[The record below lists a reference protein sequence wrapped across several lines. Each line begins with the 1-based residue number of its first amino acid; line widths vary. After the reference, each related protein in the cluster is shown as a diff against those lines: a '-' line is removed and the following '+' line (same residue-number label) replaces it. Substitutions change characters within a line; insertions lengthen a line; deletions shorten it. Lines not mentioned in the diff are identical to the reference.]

1 MIRNCVRKFWKW
13 IIGGVLVCVFAAVGI
28 QSVSGEAQKSVESQP
43 KESNKQEIVPQDTQN
58 LNAQN
63 MESQNKKTQDKPIQE
78 KLGQVAKKP
87 TLVSVAPIQSGIL
100 NQKYQYI
107 GSLYF
112 SERGLL
118 ASEVEGVIDS
128 VNVSEGQ
135 RVKKGEVLA
144 TLNSDLLSDEI
155 LSKEG
160 ALKQAKAQYE
170 KIQKDFSRFKVL
182 FESESVSFKE
192 YEDALFD
199 MQAQKG
205 NMESISYALEL
216 LKTQKRKKTIVA
228 PYDGVILQK
237 LLSQGEWVSAGAGV
251 FNIAKV
257 TPLEATFEV
266 PFAILRALKVGD
278 SLKVWIANQTYNAK
292 ISAKIPLG
300 DTKARTFPVKL
311 AIDDPKQELIEG
323 LEVRAN
329 FDVKSDESAL
339 LVPRDSILP
348 TLDGNVIFIVDGK
361 TAKKVAIEV
370 KGYKD
375 LNAYIAPLDWNLS
388 TKDRVIIVGGERLS
402 DGDRIEIN

>member
-1 MIRNCVRKFWKW
+1 MKKFWKW
-13 IIGGVLVCVFAAVGI
+13 IIGGILVCVLAIFGI
-28 QSVSGEAQKSVESQP
+28 KNITKKVEVQP
-43 KESNKQEIVPQDTQN
+43 INNNKQEQN
-58 LNAQN
+58 MQNGTHQQNTQN
-63 MESQNKKTQDKPIQE
+63 MESQNTNKQE
-78 KLGQVAKKP
+78 KLEQSKEKSV
-87 TLVSVAPIQSGIL
+87 LVSVAPIQSGIL
-100 NQKYQYI
+100 NQNYQYI

-118 ASEVEGVIDS
+118 ASEVAGVIDN
-128 VNVSEGQ
+128 VNVKEGQ
-135 RVKKGEVLA
+135 RVKKGELLA
-144 TLNSDLLSDEI
+144 TLNSDLLSNEI

-160 ALKQAKAQYE
+160 ALKQARAQYE
-170 KIQKDFSRFKVL
+170 KIQKDFSRFKTL
-182 FESESVSFKE
+182 YESESVSFKE

-216 LKTQKRKKTIVA
+216 LKTQKRKKSIIA

-237 LLSQGEWVSAGAGV
+237 LLSQGEWVNAGAGV
-251 FNIAKV
+251 FNIAKI

-278 SLKVWIANQTYNAK
+278 SLKVRIANQMYNAK

-323 LEVRAN
+323 LEVRAS
-329 FDVKSDESAL
+329 FDVKSDESVL

-348 TLDGNVIFIVDGK
+348 TLEGNVIFIINGK
-361 TAKKVAIEV
+361 SAKKVAIEV

-375 LNAYIAPLDWNLS
+375 LNAYIVPLDWNLS
-388 TKDRVIIVGGERLS
+388 VKDKVIIAGVERLS
-402 DGDRIEIN
+402 DGDKIEIN

>member
-1 MIRNCVRKFWKW
+1 MKKFWKW
-13 IIGGVLVCVFAAVGI
+13 IIGGILVCVLAIFGI
-28 QSVSGEAQKSVESQP
+28 KNITKKVEVQP
-43 KESNKQEIVPQDTQN
+43 INNNKQEQNIQNDTHQQN
-58 LNAQN
+58 TQN
-63 MESQNKKTQDKPIQE
+63 MESQNTNKQE
-78 KLGQVAKKP
+78 KLEQSKEKSV
-87 TLVSVAPIQSGIL
+87 LVSVAPIQSGIL
-100 NQKYQYI
+100 NQNYQYI

-118 ASEVEGVIDS
+118 ASEVAGVIDN
-128 VNVSEGQ
+128 VNVKEGQ
-135 RVKKGEVLA
+135 RVKKGELLA
-144 TLNSDLLSDEI
+144 TLNSDLLSNEI

-160 ALKQAKAQYE
+160 ALKQARAQYE
-170 KIQKDFSRFKVL
+170 KIQKDFSRFKTL
-182 FESESVSFKE
+182 YESESVSFKE

-216 LKTQKRKKTIVA
+216 LKTQKRKKSIIA

-237 LLSQGEWVSAGAGV
+237 LLSQGEWVNAGAGV
-251 FNIAKV
+251 FNIAKI

-278 SLKVWIANQTYNAK
+278 SLKVRIANQMYNAK

-323 LEVRAN
+323 LEVRAS
-329 FDVKSDESAL
+329 FDVESDESVL

-348 TLDGNVIFIVDGK
+348 TLEGNVIFIINGK
-361 TAKKVAIEV
+361 SAKKVAIEV

-375 LNAYIAPLDWNLS
+375 LNAYIVPLDWNLS
-388 TKDRVIIVGGERLS
+388 VKDKVIIAGVERLS
-402 DGDRIEIN
+402 DGDKIEIN

>member
-1 MIRNCVRKFWKW
+1 MKKFWKW
-13 IIGGVLVCVFAAVGI
+13 IIGGILVCVLAIFGI
-28 QSVSGEAQKSVESQP
+28 KNITKKVEVQP
-43 KESNKQEIVPQDTQN
+43 INNNKQEQNIQNDTHQQN
-58 LNAQN
+58 TQN
-63 MESQNKKTQDKPIQE
+63 MESQNTNKQE
-78 KLGQVAKKP
+78 KLEQSKEKSV
-87 TLVSVAPIQSGIL
+87 LVSVAPIQSGIL
-100 NQKYQYI
+100 NQNYQYI

-118 ASEVEGVIDS
+118 ASEVAGVIDN
-128 VNVSEGQ
+128 VNVKEGQ
-135 RVKKGEVLA
+135 RVKKGELLA
-144 TLNSDLLSDEI
+144 TLNSDLLSNEI

-160 ALKQAKAQYE
+160 ALKQARAQYE
-170 KIQKDFSRFKVL
+170 KIQKDFSRFKTL
-182 FESESVSFKE
+182 YESESVSFKE

-216 LKTQKRKKTIVA
+216 LKTQKRKKSIIA

-237 LLSQGEWVSAGAGV
+237 LLSQGEWVNAGAGV
-251 FNIAKV
+251 FNIAKI

-278 SLKVWIANQTYNAK
+278 SLKVWIANQMYNAK

-323 LEVRAN
+323 LEVRAS
-329 FDVKSDESAL
+329 FDVKSDESVL

-348 TLDGNVIFIVDGK
+348 TLEGNVIFIINGK
-361 TAKKVAIEV
+361 SAKKVAIEV

-375 LNAYIAPLDWNLS
+375 LNAYIVPLDWNLS
-388 TKDRVIIVGGERLS
+388 VKDKVIIAGVERLS
-402 DGDRIEIN
+402 DGDKIEIN

>member
-1 MIRNCVRKFWKW
+1 MKKFWKW
-13 IIGGVLVCVFAAVGI
+13 IIGGILVCVLAIFGI
-28 QSVSGEAQKSVESQP
+28 KNITKEAEVQP
-43 KESNKQEIVPQDTQN
+43 INNNKQEQNIQNDTHQQN
-58 LNAQN
+58 TQN
-63 MESQNKKTQDKPIQE
+63 MESQNTNKQE
-78 KLGQVAKKP
+78 KLEQSKEKSV
-87 TLVSVAPIQSGIL
+87 LVSVAPIQSGIL
-100 NQKYQYI
+100 NQNYQYI

-118 ASEVEGVIDS
+118 ASEVAGVIDN
-128 VNVSEGQ
+128 VNVKEGQ
-135 RVKKGEVLA
+135 RVKKGELLA
-144 TLNSDLLSDEI
+144 TLNSDLLSNEI

-160 ALKQAKAQYE
+160 ALKQARAQYE
-170 KIQKDFSRFKVL
+170 KIQKDFSRFKTL
-182 FESESVSFKE
+182 YESESVSFKE

-216 LKTQKRKKTIVA
+216 LKTQKRKKSIIA

-237 LLSQGEWVSAGAGV
+237 LLSQGEWVNAGAGV
-251 FNIAKV
+251 FNIAKI

-278 SLKVWIANQTYNAK
+278 SLKVRIANQMYNAK

-323 LEVRAN
+323 LEVRAS
-329 FDVKSDESAL
+329 FDVKSDESVL

-348 TLDGNVIFIVDGK
+348 TLEGNVIFIINGK
-361 TAKKVAIEV
+361 SAKKVAIEV

-375 LNAYIAPLDWNLS
+375 LNAYIVPLDWNLS
-388 TKDRVIIVGGERLS
+388 VKDKVIIAGVERLS
-402 DGDRIEIN
+402 DGDKIEIN

>member
-1 MIRNCVRKFWKW
+1 MKKFWKW
-13 IIGGVLVCVFAAVGI
+13 IIGGILVCVLAIFGI
-28 QSVSGEAQKSVESQP
+28 KNITKKVEVQP
-43 KESNKQEIVPQDTQN
+43 INNNKQEQN
-58 LNAQN
+58 MQNGTHQQNTQN
-63 MESQNKKTQDKPIQE
+63 MESQNTNKQE
-78 KLGQVAKKP
+78 KLEQSKEKSV
-87 TLVSVAPIQSGIL
+87 LVSVAPIQSGIL
-100 NQKYQYI
+100 NQNYQYI

-118 ASEVEGVIDS
+118 ASEVAGVIDN
-128 VNVSEGQ
+128 VNVKEGQ
-135 RVKKGEVLA
+135 RVKKGELLA
-144 TLNSDLLSDEI
+144 TLNSDLLSNEI

-160 ALKQAKAQYE
+160 ALKQARAQYE
-170 KIQKDFSRFKVL
+170 KIQKDFSRFKTL
-182 FESESVSFKE
+182 YESKSVSFKE

-216 LKTQKRKKTIVA
+216 LKTQKRKKSIIA

-237 LLSQGEWVSAGAGV
+237 LLSQGEWVNAGAGV
-251 FNIAKV
+251 FNIAKI

-278 SLKVWIANQTYNAK
+278 SLKVRIANQMYNAK

-323 LEVRAN
+323 LEVRAS
-329 FDVKSDESAL
+329 FDVESDESVL

-348 TLDGNVIFIVDGK
+348 TLEGNVIFIINGK
-361 TAKKVAIEV
+361 SAKKVAIEV

-375 LNAYIAPLDWNLS
+375 LNAYIVPLDWNLS
-388 TKDRVIIVGGERLS
+388 VKDKVIIAGVERLS
-402 DGDRIEIN
+402 DGDKIEIN

>member
-1 MIRNCVRKFWKW
+1 MKKFWKW
-13 IIGGVLVCVFAAVGI
+13 IIGGILVCVLAIFGI
-28 QSVSGEAQKSVESQP
+28 KNITKKVEVQP
-43 KESNKQEIVPQDTQN
+43 INNNNKQEQNIQNDTHQQN
-58 LNAQN
+58 TQN
-63 MESQNKKTQDKPIQE
+63 MESQNTNKQE
-78 KLGQVAKKP
+78 KLEQSKEKSV
-87 TLVSVAPIQSGIL
+87 LVSVAPIQSGIL
-100 NQKYQYI
+100 NQNYQYI

-118 ASEVEGVIDS
+118 ASEVAGVIDN
-128 VNVSEGQ
+128 VNVKEGQ
-135 RVKKGEVLA
+135 RVKKGELLA
-144 TLNSDLLSDEI
+144 TLNSDLLSNEI

-160 ALKQAKAQYE
+160 ALKQARAQYE
-170 KIQKDFSRFKVL
+170 KIQKDFSRFKTL
-182 FESESVSFKE
+182 YESESVSFKE

-216 LKTQKRKKTIVA
+216 LKTQKRKKSIIA

-237 LLSQGEWVSAGAGV
+237 LLSQGEWVNAGAGV
-251 FNIAKV
+251 FNIAKI

-278 SLKVWIANQTYNAK
+278 SLKVRIANQMYNAK

-323 LEVRAN
+323 LEVRAS
-329 FDVKSDESAL
+329 FDVESDESVL

-348 TLDGNVIFIVDGK
+348 TLEGNVIFIINGK
-361 TAKKVAIEV
+361 SAKKVAIEV

-375 LNAYIAPLDWNLS
+375 LNAYIVPLDWNLS
-388 TKDRVIIVGGERLS
+388 VKDKVIIAGVERLS
-402 DGDRIEIN
+402 DGDKIEIN

>member
-1 MIRNCVRKFWKW
+1 MKKFWKW
-13 IIGGVLVCVFAAVGI
+13 IIGGILVCVLAIFGI
-28 QSVSGEAQKSVESQP
+28 KNITKKVEVQP
-43 KESNKQEIVPQDTQN
+43 INNNKQEQNIQNDTHQQN
-58 LNAQN
+58 TQN
-63 MESQNKKTQDKPIQE
+63 MESQNTNKQE
-78 KLGQVAKKP
+78 KLEQSKEKSV
-87 TLVSVAPIQSGIL
+87 LVSVAPIQSGIL
-100 NQKYQYI
+100 NQNYQYI

-118 ASEVEGVIDS
+118 ASEVAGVIDN
-128 VNVSEGQ
+128 VNVKEGQ
-135 RVKKGEVLA
+135 RVKKGELLA
-144 TLNSDLLSDEI
+144 TLNSDLLSNEI

-160 ALKQAKAQYE
+160 ALKQARAQYE
-170 KIQKDFSRFKVL
+170 KIQKDFSRFKTL
-182 FESESVSFKE
+182 YESESVSFKE

-216 LKTQKRKKTIVA
+216 LKTQKRKKSIIA

-237 LLSQGEWVSAGAGV
+237 LLSQGEWVNAGAGV
-251 FNIAKV
+251 FNIAKI

-278 SLKVWIANQTYNAK
+278 SLKVRIANQMYNAK

-323 LEVRAN
+323 LEVRAS
-329 FDVKSDESAL
+329 FDVKSDESVL

-348 TLDGNVIFIVDGK
+348 TLEGNVIFIINGK
-361 TAKKVAIEV
+361 SAKKVAIEV

-375 LNAYIAPLDWNLS
+375 LNAYIVPLDWNLS
-388 TKDRVIIVGGERLS
+388 VKDKVIIAGVERLS
-402 DGDRIEIN
+402 DGDKIEIN

>member
-1 MIRNCVRKFWKW
+1 MKKFWKW
-13 IIGGVLVCVFAAVGI
+13 IIGGILVCVLAIFGI
-28 QSVSGEAQKSVESQP
+28 KNITKKVEVQP
-43 KESNKQEIVPQDTQN
+43 INNNKQEQN
-58 LNAQN
+58 MQNGTHQQNTQN
-63 MESQNKKTQDKPIQE
+63 MESQNTNKQE
-78 KLGQVAKKP
+78 KLEQSKEKSV
-87 TLVSVAPIQSGIL
+87 LVSVAPIQSGIL
-100 NQKYQYI
+100 NQNYQYI

-118 ASEVEGVIDS
+118 ASEVAGVIDN
-128 VNVSEGQ
+128 VNVKEGQ
-135 RVKKGEVLA
+135 RVKKGELLA
-144 TLNSDLLSDEI
+144 TLNSDLLSNEI

-160 ALKQAKAQYE
+160 ALKQARAQYE
-170 KIQKDFSRFKVL
+170 KIQKDFSRFKTL
-182 FESESVSFKE
+182 YESESVSFKE

-216 LKTQKRKKTIVA
+216 LKTQKRKKSIIA

-237 LLSQGEWVSAGAGV
+237 LLSQGEWVNAGAGV
-251 FNIAKV
+251 FNIAKI

-278 SLKVWIANQTYNAK
+278 SLKVWIANQMYNAK

-323 LEVRAN
+323 LEVRAS
-329 FDVKSDESAL
+329 FDVESDESVL

-348 TLDGNVIFIVDGK
+348 TLEGNVIFIINGK
-361 TAKKVAIEV
+361 SAKKVAIEV

-375 LNAYIAPLDWNLS
+375 LNAYIVPLDWNLS
-388 TKDRVIIVGGERLS
+388 VKDKVIIAGVERLS
-402 DGDRIEIN
+402 DGDKIEIN

>member
-1 MIRNCVRKFWKW
+1 MKKFWKW
-13 IIGGVLVCVFAAVGI
+13 IIGGILVCVLAIFGI
-28 QSVSGEAQKSVESQP
+28 KNITKKVEVQP
-43 KESNKQEIVPQDTQN
+43 INNNNKQEQNIQNDTHQQN
-58 LNAQN
+58 TQN
-63 MESQNKKTQDKPIQE
+63 MESQNTNKQE
-78 KLGQVAKKP
+78 KLEQSKEKSV
-87 TLVSVAPIQSGIL
+87 LVSVAPIQSGIL
-100 NQKYQYI
+100 NQNYQYI

-118 ASEVEGVIDS
+118 ASEVAGVIDT
-128 VNVSEGQ
+128 VNVKEGQ
-135 RVKKGEVLA
+135 RVKKGELLA
-144 TLNSDLLSDEI
+144 TLNSDLLSNEI

-160 ALKQAKAQYE
+160 ALKQARAQYE
-170 KIQKDFSRFKVL
+170 KIQKDFSRFKTL
-182 FESESVSFKE
+182 YESESVSFKE

-199 MQAQKG
+199 MEAQKG

-216 LKTQKRKKTIVA
+216 LKTQKRKKSIIA

-237 LLSQGEWVSAGAGV
+237 LLSQGEWVNAGAGV
-251 FNIAKV
+251 FNIAKI

-278 SLKVWIANQTYNAK
+278 SLKVRIANQMYNAK

-323 LEVRAN
+323 LEVRAS
-329 FDVKSDESAL
+329 FDVKSDESVL

-348 TLDGNVIFIVDGK
+348 TLEGNVIFIINGK
-361 TAKKVAIEV
+361 SAKKVAIEV

-375 LNAYIAPLDWNLS
+375 LNAYIVPLDWNLS
-388 TKDRVIIVGGERLS
+388 VKDKVIIAGVERLS
-402 DGDRIEIN
+402 DGDKIEIN

>member
-1 MIRNCVRKFWKW
+1 MKKFWKW
-13 IIGGVLVCVFAAVGI
+13 IIGGILVCVLAIFGI
-28 QSVSGEAQKSVESQP
+28 KNITKKVEVQP
-43 KESNKQEIVPQDTQN
+43 INNNNKQEQNMQNDTHQQN
-58 LNAQN
+58 TQN
-63 MESQNKKTQDKPIQE
+63 MESQNTNKQE
-78 KLGQVAKKP
+78 KLEQSKEKSV
-87 TLVSVAPIQSGIL
+87 LVSVAPIQSGIL
-100 NQKYQYI
+100 NQNYQYI

-118 ASEVEGVIDS
+118 ASEVAGVIDN
-128 VNVSEGQ
+128 VNVKEGQ
-135 RVKKGEVLA
+135 RVKKGELLA
-144 TLNSDLLSDEI
+144 TLNSDLLSNEI

-160 ALKQAKAQYE
+160 ALKQARAQYE
-170 KIQKDFSRFKVL
+170 KIQKDFSRFKTL
-182 FESESVSFKE
+182 YESESVSFKE

-216 LKTQKRKKTIVA
+216 LKTQKRKKSIIA

-237 LLSQGEWVSAGAGV
+237 LLSQGEWVNAGAGV
-251 FNIAKV
+251 FNIAKI

-278 SLKVWIANQTYNAK
+278 SLKVRIANQMYNAK

-323 LEVRAN
+323 LEVRAS
-329 FDVKSDESAL
+329 FDVKSDESVL

-348 TLDGNVIFIVDGK
+348 TLEGNVIFIINGK
-361 TAKKVAIEV
+361 SAKKVAIEV

-375 LNAYIAPLDWNLS
+375 LNAYIVPLDWNLS
-388 TKDRVIIVGGERLS
+388 VKDKVIIAGVERLS
-402 DGDRIEIN
+402 DGDKIEIN

>member
-1 MIRNCVRKFWKW
+1 MKKFWKW
-13 IIGGVLVCVFAAVGI
+13 IIGGILVCVLAIFGI
-28 QSVSGEAQKSVESQP
+28 KNITKKVEVQP
-43 KESNKQEIVPQDTQN
+43 INNNKQEQN
-58 LNAQN
+58 MQNGTHQQNTQN
-63 MESQNKKTQDKPIQE
+63 MESQNTNKQE
-78 KLGQVAKKP
+78 KLEQSKEKSV
-87 TLVSVAPIQSGIL
+87 LVSVAPIQSGIL
-100 NQKYQYI
+100 NQNYQYI

-118 ASEVEGVIDS
+118 ASEVAGVIDN
-128 VNVSEGQ
+128 VNVKEGQ
-135 RVKKGEVLA
+135 RVKKGELLA
-144 TLNSDLLSDEI
+144 TLNSDLLSNEI

-160 ALKQAKAQYE
+160 ALKQARAQYE
-170 KIQKDFSRFKVL
+170 KIQKDFSRFKTL
-182 FESESVSFKE
+182 YESESVSFKE

-216 LKTQKRKKTIVA
+216 LKTQKRKKSIIA

-237 LLSQGEWVSAGAGV
+237 LLSQGEWVNAGAGV
-251 FNIAKV
+251 FNIAKSA
-257 TPLEATFEV
+257 PLEATFEV

-278 SLKVWIANQTYNAK
+278 SLKVRIANQMYNAK

-323 LEVRAN
+323 LEVRAS
-329 FDVKSDESAL
+329 FDVESDESVL

-348 TLDGNVIFIVDGK
+348 TLEGNVIFIINGK
-361 TAKKVAIEV
+361 SAKKVAIEV

-375 LNAYIAPLDWNLS
+375 LNAYIVPLDWNLS
-388 TKDRVIIVGGERLS
+388 VKDKVIIAGVERLS
-402 DGDRIEIN
+402 DGDKIEIN

>member
-1 MIRNCVRKFWKW
+1 MKKFWKW
-13 IIGGVLVCVFAAVGI
+13 IIGGILVCVLAIFGI
-28 QSVSGEAQKSVESQP
+28 KNITKKVEVQP
-43 KESNKQEIVPQDTQN
+43 INNNKQEQNMQNDTHQQN
-58 LNAQN
+58 TQN
-63 MESQNKKTQDKPIQE
+63 MESQNTNKQE
-78 KLGQVAKKP
+78 KLEQSKEKSV
-87 TLVSVAPIQSGIL
+87 LVSVAPIQSGIL
-100 NQKYQYI
+100 NQNYRYI

-118 ASEVEGVIDS
+118 ASEVAGVIDN
-128 VNVSEGQ
+128 VNVKEGQ
-135 RVKKGEVLA
+135 RVKKGELLA
-144 TLNSDLLSDEI
+144 TLNSDLLSNEI

-160 ALKQAKAQYE
+160 ALKQARAQYE
-170 KIQKDFSRFKVL
+170 KIQKDFSRFKTL
-182 FESESVSFKE
+182 YESESVSFKE

-216 LKTQKRKKTIVA
+216 LKTQKRKKSIIA

-251 FNIAKV
+251 FNIAKI

-278 SLKVWIANQTYNAK
+278 SLKVRIANQMYNAK

-323 LEVRAN
+323 LEVRAS
-329 FDVKSDESAL
+329 FDVESDESVL

-348 TLDGNVIFIVDGK
+348 TLEGNVIFIINGK
-361 TAKKVAIEV
+361 SAKKVAIEV

-375 LNAYIAPLDWNLS
+375 LNAYIVPLDWNLS
-388 TKDRVIIVGGERLS
+388 VKDKVIIAGVERLS
-402 DGDRIEIN
+402 DGDKIEIN

>member
-1 MIRNCVRKFWKW
+1 MKKFWKW
-13 IIGGVLVCVFAAVGI
+13 IIGGILVCVLAIFGI
-28 QSVSGEAQKSVESQP
+28 KNITKKVEVQP
-43 KESNKQEIVPQDTQN
+43 INNNNKQEQNIQNDTHQQN
-58 LNAQN
+58 TQN
-63 MESQNKKTQDKPIQE
+63 MESQNTNKQE
-78 KLGQVAKKP
+78 KLEQSKEKSV
-87 TLVSVAPIQSGIL
+87 LVSVAPIQSGIL
-100 NQKYQYI
+100 NQNYQYI

-118 ASEVEGVIDS
+118 ASEVAGVIDN
-128 VNVSEGQ
+128 VNVKEGQ
-135 RVKKGEVLA
+135 RVKKGELLA
-144 TLNSDLLSDEI
+144 TLNSDLLSNEI

-160 ALKQAKAQYE
+160 ALKQARAQYE
-170 KIQKDFSRFKVL
+170 KIQKDFSRFKTL
-182 FESESVSFKE
+182 YESESVSFKE

-216 LKTQKRKKTIVA
+216 LKTQKRKKSIIA

-237 LLSQGEWVSAGAGV
+237 LLSQGEWVNAGAGV
-251 FNIAKV
+251 FNIAKI

-278 SLKVWIANQTYNAK
+278 SLKVRIANQMYNAK

-323 LEVRAN
+323 LEVRAS
-329 FDVKSDESAL
+329 FDVKSDESVL

-348 TLDGNVIFIVDGK
+348 TLEGNVIFIINGK
-361 TAKKVAIEV
+361 SAKKVAIEV

-375 LNAYIAPLDWNLS
+375 LNAYIVPLDWNLS
-388 TKDRVIIVGGERLS
+388 VKDKVIIAGVERLS
-402 DGDRIEIN
+402 DGDKIEIN

>member
-1 MIRNCVRKFWKW
+1 MKKFWKW
-13 IIGGVLVCVFAAVGI
+13 IIGGILVCVLAIFGI
-28 QSVSGEAQKSVESQP
+28 KNITKKVEVQP
-43 KESNKQEIVPQDTQN
+43 INNNKQEQNIQNDTHQQN
-58 LNAQN
+58 TQN
-63 MESQNKKTQDKPIQE
+63 MESQNTNKQE
-78 KLGQVAKKP
+78 KLEQSKEKSV
-87 TLVSVAPIQSGIL
+87 LVSVAPIQSGIL
-100 NQKYQYI
+100 NQNYQYI

-118 ASEVEGVIDS
+118 ASEVAGVIDN
-128 VNVSEGQ
+128 VNVKEGQ
-135 RVKKGEVLA
+135 RVKKGELLA
-144 TLNSDLLSDEI
+144 TLNSDLLSNEI

-160 ALKQAKAQYE
+160 ALKQARAQYE
-170 KIQKDFSRFKVL
+170 KIQKDFSRFKTL
-182 FESESVSFKE
+182 YESESVSFKE

-216 LKTQKRKKTIVA
+216 LKTQKRKKSIIA

-237 LLSQGEWVSAGAGV
+237 LLSQGEWVNAGAGV
-251 FNIAKV
+251 FNIAKI

-278 SLKVWIANQTYNAK
+278 RLKVRIANQMYNAK

-323 LEVRAN
+323 LEVRAS
-329 FDVKSDESAL
+329 FDVESDESVL

-348 TLDGNVIFIVDGK
+348 TLEGNVIFIINGK
-361 TAKKVAIEV
+361 SAKKVAIEV

-375 LNAYIAPLDWNLS
+375 LNAYIVPLDWNLS
-388 TKDRVIIVGGERLS
+388 VKDKVIIAGVERLS
-402 DGDRIEIN
+402 DGDKIEIN

>member
-1 MIRNCVRKFWKW
+1 MKKFWKW
-13 IIGGVLVCVFAAVGI
+13 IIGGILVCVLAIFGI
-28 QSVSGEAQKSVESQP
+28 KNITKKVEVQP
-43 KESNKQEIVPQDTQN
+43 INNNNKQEQN
-58 LNAQN
+58 MQNGTHQQNTQN
-63 MESQNKKTQDKPIQE
+63 MESQNTNKQE
-78 KLGQVAKKP
+78 KLEQSKEKSV
-87 TLVSVAPIQSGIL
+87 LVSVAPIQSGIL
-100 NQKYQYI
+100 NQNYQYI

-118 ASEVEGVIDS
+118 ASEVAGVIDN
-128 VNVSEGQ
+128 VNVKEGQ
-135 RVKKGEVLA
+135 RVKKGELLA
-144 TLNSDLLSDEI
+144 TLNSDLLSNEI
-155 LSKEG
+155 VSKEG
-160 ALKQAKAQYE
+160 ALKQARAQYE
-170 KIQKDFSRFKVL
+170 KIQKDFSRFKTL
-182 FESESVSFKE
+182 YESESVSFKE

-216 LKTQKRKKTIVA
+216 LKTQKRKKSIIA

-237 LLSQGEWVSAGAGV
+237 LLSQGEWVNAGAGV
-251 FNIAKV
+251 FNIAKI

-278 SLKVWIANQTYNAK
+278 SLKVRIANQMYNAK

-323 LEVRAN
+323 LEVRAS
-329 FDVKSDESAL
+329 FDVESDESVL

-348 TLDGNVIFIVDGK
+348 TLEGNVIFIINGK
-361 TAKKVAIEV
+361 SAKKVAIEV

-375 LNAYIAPLDWNLS
+375 LNAYIVPLDWNLS
-388 TKDRVIIVGGERLS
+388 VKDKVIIAGVERLS
-402 DGDRIEIN
+402 DGDKIEIN

>member
-1 MIRNCVRKFWKW
+1 MKKFWKW
-13 IIGGVLVCVFAAVGI
+13 IIGGILVCVLAIFGI
-28 QSVSGEAQKSVESQP
+28 KNITKKVEVQP
-43 KESNKQEIVPQDTQN
+43 INNNKQEQN
-58 LNAQN
+58 MQNGTHQQNTQN
-63 MESQNKKTQDKPIQE
+63 MESQNTNKQE
-78 KLGQVAKKP
+78 KLEQSKEKSV
-87 TLVSVAPIQSGIL
+87 LVSVAPIQSGIL
-100 NQKYQYI
+100 NQNYQYI

-118 ASEVEGVIDS
+118 ASEVAGVIDN
-128 VNVSEGQ
+128 VNVKEGQ
-135 RVKKGEVLA
+135 RVKKGELLA
-144 TLNSDLLSDEI
+144 TLNSDLLSNEI

-160 ALKQAKAQYE
+160 ALKQARAQYE
-170 KIQKDFSRFKVL
+170 KIQKDFSRFKTL
-182 FESESVSFKE
+182 YESESVSFKE

-216 LKTQKRKKTIVA
+216 LKTQKRKKSIIA

-237 LLSQGEWVSAGAGV
+237 LLSQGEWVNAGAGV
-251 FNIAKV
+251 FNIAKI

-278 SLKVWIANQTYNAK
+278 SLKVRIANQMYNAK

-323 LEVRAN
+323 LEVRAS
-329 FDVKSDESAL
+329 FDVKSDESVL

-348 TLDGNVIFIVDGK
+348 TLEGNVIFIINGES
-361 TAKKVAIEV
+361 AKKVAIEV

-375 LNAYIAPLDWNLS
+375 LNAYIVPLDWNLS
-388 TKDRVIIVGGERLS
+388 VKDKVIIAGVERLS
-402 DGDRIEIN
+402 DGDKIEIN

>member
-1 MIRNCVRKFWKW
+1 MKKFWKW
-13 IIGGVLVCVFAAVGI
+13 IIGGILVCVLAIFGI
-28 QSVSGEAQKSVESQP
+28 KNITKKVEVQP
-43 KESNKQEIVPQDTQN
+43 INNNKQEQN
-58 LNAQN
+58 MQNGTHQQNTQN
-63 MESQNKKTQDKPIQE
+63 MESQNTNKQE
-78 KLGQVAKKP
+78 KLEQSKEKSV
-87 TLVSVAPIQSGIL
+87 LVSVAPIQSGIL
-100 NQKYQYI
+100 NQNYQYI

-118 ASEVEGVIDS
+118 ASEVAGVIDN
-128 VNVSEGQ
+128 VNVKEGQ
-135 RVKKGEVLA
+135 RVKKGELLA
-144 TLNSDLLSDEI
+144 TLNSDLLSNEI

-160 ALKQAKAQYE
+160 ALKQARAQYE
-170 KIQKDFSRFKVL
+170 KIQKDFSRFKTL
-182 FESESVSFKE
+182 YESESVSFKE
-192 YEDALFD
+192 YEDALYD

-216 LKTQKRKKTIVA
+216 LKTQKRKKSIIA

-237 LLSQGEWVSAGAGV
+237 LLSQGEWVNAGVGV
-251 FNIAKV
+251 FNIAKI

-278 SLKVWIANQTYNAK
+278 SLKVRIANQMYNAK

-323 LEVRAN
+323 LEVRAS
-329 FDVKSDESAL
+329 FDVESDESVL

-348 TLDGNVIFIVDGK
+348 TLEGNVIFIINGK
-361 TAKKVAIEV
+361 SAKKVAIEV

-375 LNAYIAPLDWNLS
+375 LNAYIVPLDWNLS
-388 TKDRVIIVGGERLS
+388 VKDKVIIAGVERLS
-402 DGDRIEIN
+402 DGDKIEIN

>member
-1 MIRNCVRKFWKW
+1 MKKFWKW
-13 IIGGVLVCVFAAVGI
+13 IIGGILVCVLAIFGI
-28 QSVSGEAQKSVESQP
+28 KNITKKVEVQP
-43 KESNKQEIVPQDTQN
+43 INNNKQEQNIQNDTHQQN
-58 LNAQN
+58 T
-63 MESQNKKTQDKPIQE
+63 NKQE
-78 KLGQVAKKP
+78 KLEQSKEKSV
-87 TLVSVAPIQSGIL
+87 LVSVAPIQSGIL
-100 NQKYQYI
+100 NQNYQYI

-118 ASEVEGVIDS
+118 ASEVAGVIDN
-128 VNVSEGQ
+128 VNVKEGQ
-135 RVKKGEVLA
+135 RVKKGELLA
-144 TLNSDLLSDEI
+144 TLNSDLLSNEI

-160 ALKQAKAQYE
+160 ALKQARAQYE
-170 KIQKDFSRFKVL
+170 KIQKDFSRFKTL
-182 FESESVSFKE
+182 YESESVSFKE

-216 LKTQKRKKTIVA
+216 LKTQKRKKSIIA

-237 LLSQGEWVSAGAGV
+237 LLSQGEWVNAGAGV
-251 FNIAKV
+251 FNIAKI

-278 SLKVWIANQTYNAK
+278 RLKVRIANQMYNAK

-323 LEVRAN
+323 LEVRAS
-329 FDVKSDESAL
+329 FDVESDESVL

-348 TLDGNVIFIVDGK
+348 TLEGNVIFIINGK
-361 TAKKVAIEV
+361 SAKKVAIEV

-375 LNAYIAPLDWNLS
+375 LNAYIVPLDWNLS
-388 TKDRVIIVGGERLS
+388 VKDKVIIAGVERLS
-402 DGDRIEIN
+402 DGDKIEIN

>member
-1 MIRNCVRKFWKW
+1 MKKFWKW
-13 IIGGVLVCVFAAVGI
+13 IIGGILVCVLAIFGI
-28 QSVSGEAQKSVESQP
+28 KNITKKVEVQP
-43 KESNKQEIVPQDTQN
+43 INNNKQEQN
-58 LNAQN
+58 MQNGTHQQNTQN
-63 MESQNKKTQDKPIQE
+63 MESQNTNKQE
-78 KLGQVAKKP
+78 KLEQSKEKSV
-87 TLVSVAPIQSGIL
+87 LVSVAPIQSGIL
-100 NQKYQYI
+100 NQNYQYI

-118 ASEVEGVIDS
+118 ASEVAGVIDN
-128 VNVSEGQ
+128 VNVKEGQ
-135 RVKKGEVLA
+135 RVKKGELLA
-144 TLNSDLLSDEI
+144 TLNSDLLSNEI

-160 ALKQAKAQYE
+160 ALKQARAQYE
-170 KIQKDFSRFKVL
+170 KIQKDFSRFKTL
-182 FESESVSFKE
+182 YESESVSFKE

-216 LKTQKRKKTIVA
+216 LKTQKRKKSIIA

-237 LLSQGEWVSAGAGV
+237 LLSQGEWVNAGAGV
-251 FNIAKV
+251 FNIAKI

-278 SLKVWIANQTYNAK
+278 SLKVRIANQMYNAK

-323 LEVRAN
+323 LEVRAS
-329 FDVKSDESAL
+329 FDVESDESVL

-348 TLDGNVIFIVDGK
+348 TLEGNVIFIINGK
-361 TAKKVAIEV
+361 SAKKVAIEV

-375 LNAYIAPLDWNLS
+375 LNAYIVPLDWNLS
-388 TKDRVIIVGGERLS
+388 VKDKVIIAGVERLS
-402 DGDRIEIN
+402 DGDKIEIN

>member
-1 MIRNCVRKFWKW
+1 MKKFWKW
-13 IIGGVLVCVFAAVGI
+13 IIGGILVCVLAIFGI
-28 QSVSGEAQKSVESQP
+28 KNITKKVEVQP
-43 KESNKQEIVPQDTQN
+43 INNNKQEQNIQNDTHQQN
-58 LNAQN
+58 TQN
-63 MESQNKKTQDKPIQE
+63 MESQNTNKQE
-78 KLGQVAKKP
+78 KLEQSKEKSV
-87 TLVSVAPIQSGIL
+87 LVSVAPIQSGIL
-100 NQKYQYI
+100 NQNYQYI

-118 ASEVEGVIDS
+118 ASEVAGVIDN
-128 VNVSEGQ
+128 VNVKEGQ
-135 RVKKGEVLA
+135 RVKKGELLA
-144 TLNSDLLSDEI
+144 TLNSDLLSNEI

-160 ALKQAKAQYE
+160 ALKQARAQYE
-170 KIQKDFSRFKVL
+170 KIQKDFSRFKTL
-182 FESESVSFKE
+182 YESESVSFKE

-216 LKTQKRKKTIVA
+216 LKTQKRKKSIIA

-251 FNIAKV
+251 FNIAKI

-278 SLKVWIANQTYNAK
+278 SLKVRIANQMYNAK

-323 LEVRAN
+323 LEVRAS
-329 FDVKSDESAL
+329 FDVESDESVL

-348 TLDGNVIFIVDGK
+348 TLEGNVIFIINGK
-361 TAKKVAIEV
+361 SAKKVAIEV

-375 LNAYIAPLDWNLS
+375 LNAYIVPLDWNLS
-388 TKDRVIIVGGERLS
+388 VKDKVIIAGVERLS
-402 DGDRIEIN
+402 DGDKIEIN

>member
-1 MIRNCVRKFWKW
+1 MKKFWKW
-13 IIGGVLVCVFAAVGI
+13 IIGGILVCVLAIFGI
-28 QSVSGEAQKSVESQP
+28 KNITKKVEVQP
-43 KESNKQEIVPQDTQN
+43 INNNNKQEQN
-58 LNAQN
+58 MQNGTHQQNTQN
-63 MESQNKKTQDKPIQE
+63 MESQNTNKQE
-78 KLGQVAKKP
+78 KLEQSKEKSV
-87 TLVSVAPIQSGIL
+87 LVSVAPIQSGIL
-100 NQKYQYI
+100 NQNYQYI

-118 ASEVEGVIDS
+118 ASEVAGVIDN
-128 VNVSEGQ
+128 VNVKEGQ
-135 RVKKGEVLA
+135 RVKKGELLA
-144 TLNSDLLSDEI
+144 TLNSDLLSNEI

-160 ALKQAKAQYE
+160 ALKQARAQYE
-170 KIQKDFSRFKVL
+170 KIQKDFSRFKTL
-182 FESESVSFKE
+182 YESESVSFKE

-216 LKTQKRKKTIVA
+216 LKTQKRKKSIIA

-237 LLSQGEWVSAGAGV
+237 LLSQGEWVNAGAGV
-251 FNIAKV
+251 FNIAKI

-278 SLKVWIANQTYNAK
+278 SLKVRIANQMYNAK

-323 LEVRAN
+323 LEVRAS
-329 FDVKSDESAL
+329 FDVESDESVL

-348 TLDGNVIFIVDGK
+348 TLEGNVIFIINGK
-361 TAKKVAIEV
+361 SAKKVAIEV

-375 LNAYIAPLDWNLS
+375 LNAYIVPLDWNLS
-388 TKDRVIIVGGERLS
+388 VKDKVIIAGVERLS
-402 DGDRIEIN
+402 DGDKIEIN

>member
-1 MIRNCVRKFWKW
+1 MKKFWKW
-13 IIGGVLVCVFAAVGI
+13 IIGGILVCVLAIFGI
-28 QSVSGEAQKSVESQP
+28 KNITKKVEVQP
-43 KESNKQEIVPQDTQN
+43 INNNKQEQN
-58 LNAQN
+58 MQNGTHQQNTQN
-63 MESQNKKTQDKPIQE
+63 MESQNTNKQE
-78 KLGQVAKKP
+78 KLEQSKEKSV
-87 TLVSVAPIQSGIL
+87 LVSVAPIQSGIL
-100 NQKYQYI
+100 NQNYQYI

-118 ASEVEGVIDS
+118 ASEVAGVIDN
-128 VNVSEGQ
+128 VNVKEGQ
-135 RVKKGEVLA
+135 RVKKGELLA
-144 TLNSDLLSDEI
+144 TLNSDLLSNEI
-155 LSKEG
+155 VSKEG
-160 ALKQAKAQYE
+160 ALKQARAQYE
-170 KIQKDFSRFKVL
+170 KIQKDFSRFKTL
-182 FESESVSFKE
+182 YESESVSFKE

-216 LKTQKRKKTIVA
+216 LKTQKRKKSIIA

-237 LLSQGEWVSAGAGV
+237 LLSQGEWVNAGAGV
-251 FNIAKV
+251 FNIAKI

-278 SLKVWIANQTYNAK
+278 SLKVRIANQMYNAK

-323 LEVRAN
+323 LEVRAS
-329 FDVKSDESAL
+329 FDVESDESVL

-348 TLDGNVIFIVDGK
+348 TLEGNVIFIINGK
-361 TAKKVAIEV
+361 SAKKVAIEV

-375 LNAYIAPLDWNLS
+375 LNAYIVPLDWNLS
-388 TKDRVIIVGGERLS
+388 VKDKVIIAGVERLS
-402 DGDRIEIN
+402 DGDKIEIN

>member
-1 MIRNCVRKFWKW
+1 MKKFWKW
-13 IIGGVLVCVFAAVGI
+13 IIGGILVCVLAIFGI
-28 QSVSGEAQKSVESQP
+28 KNITKEAEVQP
-43 KESNKQEIVPQDTQN
+43 INNNKQEQNIQNDTHQQN
-58 LNAQN
+58 TQN
-63 MESQNKKTQDKPIQE
+63 MESQNTNKQE
-78 KLGQVAKKP
+78 KLEQSKEKSV
-87 TLVSVAPIQSGIL
+87 LVSVAPIQSGIL
-100 NQKYQYI
+100 NQNYQYI

-118 ASEVEGVIDS
+118 ASEVAGVIDN
-128 VNVSEGQ
+128 VNVKEGQ
-135 RVKKGEVLA
+135 RVKKGELLA
-144 TLNSDLLSDEI
+144 TLNSDLLSNEI

-160 ALKQAKAQYE
+160 ALKQARAQYE
-170 KIQKDFSRFKVL
+170 KIQKDFSRFKTL
-182 FESESVSFKE
+182 YESESVSFKE

-216 LKTQKRKKTIVA
+216 LKTQKRKKSIIA

-237 LLSQGEWVSAGAGV
+237 LLSQGEWVNAGAGV
-251 FNIAKV
+251 FNIAKI

-278 SLKVWIANQTYNAK
+278 SLKVRIANQMYNAK

-323 LEVRAN
+323 LEVRAS
-329 FDVKSDESAL
+329 FDVESDESVL

-348 TLDGNVIFIVDGK
+348 TLEGNVIFIINGK
-361 TAKKVAIEV
+361 SAKKVAIEV

-375 LNAYIAPLDWNLS
+375 LNAYIVPLDWNLS
-388 TKDRVIIVGGERLS
+388 VKDKVIIAGVERLS
-402 DGDRIEIN
+402 DGDKIEIN

>member
-1 MIRNCVRKFWKW
+1 MKKFWKW
-13 IIGGVLVCVFAAVGI
+13 IIGGILVCVLAIFGI
-28 QSVSGEAQKSVESQP
+28 KNITKKVEVQP
-43 KESNKQEIVPQDTQN
+43 INNNNKQEQN
-58 LNAQN
+58 IQNDIHQQNTQN
-63 MESQNKKTQDKPIQE
+63 MESQNTNKQE
-78 KLGQVAKKP
+78 KLEQSKEKSV
-87 TLVSVAPIQSGIL
+87 LVSVAPIQSGIL
-100 NQKYQYI
+100 NQNYQYI

-118 ASEVEGVIDS
+118 ASEVAGVIDN
-128 VNVSEGQ
+128 VNVKEGQ
-135 RVKKGEVLA
+135 RVKKGELLA
-144 TLNSDLLSDEI
+144 TLNSDLLSNEI

-160 ALKQAKAQYE
+160 ALKQARAQYE
-170 KIQKDFSRFKVL
+170 KIQKDFSRFKTL
-182 FESESVSFKE
+182 YESESVSFKE

-216 LKTQKRKKTIVA
+216 LKTQKRKKSIIA

-237 LLSQGEWVSAGAGV
+237 LLSQGEWVNAGAGV
-251 FNIAKV
+251 FNIAKI

-278 SLKVWIANQTYNAK
+278 SLKVRIANQMYNAK

-323 LEVRAN
+323 LEVRAS
-329 FDVKSDESAL
+329 FDVESDESVL

-348 TLDGNVIFIVDGK
+348 TLEGNVIFIINGK
-361 TAKKVAIEV
+361 SAKKVAIEV

-375 LNAYIAPLDWNLS
+375 LNAYIVPLDWNLS
-388 TKDRVIIVGGERLS
+388 VKDKVIIAGVERLS
-402 DGDRIEIN
+402 DGDKIEIN

>member
-1 MIRNCVRKFWKW
+1 MKKFWKW
-13 IIGGVLVCVFAAVGI
+13 IIGGILVCVLAIFGI
-28 QSVSGEAQKSVESQP
+28 KNITKKVEVQP
-43 KESNKQEIVPQDTQN
+43 INNNKQEQNIQNDTHQQN
-58 LNAQN
+58 TQN
-63 MESQNKKTQDKPIQE
+63 MESQNTNKQE
-78 KLGQVAKKP
+78 KLEQSKEKSV
-87 TLVSVAPIQSGIL
+87 LVSVAPIQSGIL
-100 NQKYQYI
+100 NQNYQYI

-118 ASEVEGVIDS
+118 ASEVAGVIDN
-128 VNVSEGQ
+128 VNVKEGQ
-135 RVKKGEVLA
+135 RVKKGELLA
-144 TLNSDLLSDEI
+144 TLNSDLLSNEI

-160 ALKQAKAQYE
+160 ALKQARAQYE
-170 KIQKDFSRFKVL
+170 KIQKDFSRFKTL
-182 FESESVSFKE
+182 YESESVSFKE

-216 LKTQKRKKTIVA
+216 LKTQKRKKSIIA

-237 LLSQGEWVSAGAGV
+237 LLSQGEWVNAGAGV
-251 FNIAKV
+251 FNIAKI

-278 SLKVWIANQTYNAK
+278 SLKVRIANQMYNAK

-323 LEVRAN
+323 LEVRAS
-329 FDVKSDESAL
+329 FDVKSDESVL

-348 TLDGNVIFIVDGK
+348 TLEGNVIFIINGK
-361 TAKKVAIEV
+361 RAKKVAIEV

-375 LNAYIAPLDWNLS
+375 LNAYIVPLDWNLS
-388 TKDRVIIVGGERLS
+388 VKDKVIIAGVERLS
-402 DGDRIEIN
+402 DGDKIEIN

>member
-1 MIRNCVRKFWKW
+1 MKKFWKW
-13 IIGGVLVCVFAAVGI
+13 IVGGILVCVLAIFGMKNITKEA
-28 QSVSGEAQKSVESQP
+28 EAQLINTHQ
-43 KESNKQEIVPQDTQN
+43 QN
-58 LNAQN
+58 TQN
-63 MESQNKKTQDKPIQE
+63 MESQNTNKQE
-78 KLGQVAKKP
+78 KLEQSKKKSV
-87 TLVSVAPIQSGIL
+87 LVSVAPIQSGIL
-100 NQKYQYI
+100 NQNYQYI

-118 ASEVEGVIDS
+118 ASEVAGVIDN
-128 VNVSEGQ
+128 VNVKEGQ

-144 TLNSDLLSDEI
+144 TLNSDLLSNEI

-160 ALKQAKAQYE
+160 ALKQARAQYE
-170 KIQKDFSRFKVL
+170 KIQKDFSRFKTL
-182 FESESVSFKE
+182 YESESVSFKE

-237 LLSQGEWVSAGAGV
+237 RFSQGEWVSAGAGV
-251 FNIAKV
+251 FNIAKI

-266 PFAILRALKVGD
+266 PFEILRALKVGD

-292 ISAKIPLG
+292 ISARIPLG

-311 AIDDPKQELIEG
+311 AIEDPKQELIEG
-323 LEVRAN
+323 LEVRAS
-329 FDVKSDESAL
+329 FDVKSDESVL
-339 LVPRDSILP
+339 LVPRDSIFP
-348 TLDGNVIFIVDGK
+348 TLNGNVIFIVNGK
-361 TAKKVAIEV
+361 NAKKVAIEV

-375 LNAYIAPLDWNLS
+375 LNAYITSLDWNLS
-388 TKDRVIIVGGERLS
+388 IKDRVIIAGGERLS

>member
-1 MIRNCVRKFWKW
+1 MKKFWKW
-13 IIGGVLVCVFAAVGI
+13 IIGGILVCVLAIFGI
-28 QSVSGEAQKSVESQP
+28 KNITKKVEVQP
-43 KESNKQEIVPQDTQN
+43 INNNNKQEQNIQNDTHQQN
-58 LNAQN
+58 TQN
-63 MESQNKKTQDKPIQE
+63 MESQNTNKQE
-78 KLGQVAKKP
+78 KLEQSKEKSV
-87 TLVSVAPIQSGIL
+87 LVSVAPIQSGIL
-100 NQKYQYI
+100 NQNYQYI

-118 ASEVEGVIDS
+118 ASEVAGVIDN
-128 VNVSEGQ
+128 VNVKEGQ
-135 RVKKGEVLA
+135 RVKKGELLA
-144 TLNSDLLSDEI
+144 TLNSDLLSNEI

-160 ALKQAKAQYE
+160 ALKQARAQYE
-170 KIQKDFSRFKVL
+170 KIQKDFSRFKTL
-182 FESESVSFKE
+182 YESESVSFKE

-216 LKTQKRKKTIVA
+216 LKTQKRKKSIIA

-251 FNIAKV
+251 FNIAKI

-278 SLKVWIANQTYNAK
+278 SLKVRIANQMYNAK

-323 LEVRAN
+323 LEVRAS
-329 FDVKSDESAL
+329 FDVESDESVL

-348 TLDGNVIFIVDGK
+348 TLEGNVIFIINGK
-361 TAKKVAIEV
+361 SAKKVAIEV

-375 LNAYIAPLDWNLS
+375 LNAYIVPLDWNLS
-388 TKDRVIIVGGERLS
+388 VKDKVIIAGVERLS
-402 DGDRIEIN
+402 DGDKIEIN